1 MDDGAPTLGV
11 GFLIDPEE
19 SFNTLAQL
27 QAVMDSTEARIL
39 RDAARIEQATGG
51 MVNLT
56 GATAQITTFG
66 NTTSRELAS
75 VARDTNRAEKAG
87 EALVRQLDRQIE
99 TFGKSASEIR
109 QMRAEMRAAA
119 AEERGLTELA
129 GRIRMASAE
138 MDRLEAA
145 SVGFANSGNRSRG
158 VVAQLIPQFN
168 DLGVQ
173 FAMAAQSSN
182 PLQGAMMA
190 MIQQG
195 TQITQIGQQ
204 AGVSLGGMAKQSL
217 AAAGSFLIANP
228 AILGT
233 VAAIGAGTIAFNGFA
248 RVLENKA
255 PVDDYIKSLGLT
267 AEEAKKLTNTH
278 VTLGDAAG
286 AAWDMIREALGL
298 EDVFSTLNGW
308 VSDSAIWVYGQ
319 FKDAAASIY
328 AAMKASYDNI
338 GALWQN
344 LPALLGDAVAAT
356 VNEVMNAAQ
365 ALINDSISK
374 INWLASKSNAIFGTD
389 FGQIKP
395 VSLERYKAQYSAA
408 GKAYAAAFGASFNEG
423 YAEAMGVFEQFE
435 DRALARRNA
444 RLSNQAEEIIKDRKK
459 QAEKAAKDEVELAN
473 WAADQMAAAYGNVWK
488 LAQDIQQRNLNWGKG
503 EATWGEGDIEA
514 SKAADALK
522 QAGIDNMTD
531 AMNAFLASLDKVSD
545 RVDELAAN
553 MRRAF
558 GAVGGSIGDVVTVLD
573 EYGKRQA
580 VIDREREV
588 GNLSAEKIAALRK
601 DELNNQLS
609 GMIALTSASKGLFS
623 EHSKGYQAMAAAEK
637 ALTVIQLA
645 RTAVDV
651 AGGAARMFAMLG
663 PFAFPAVGAML
674 GVMAT
679 LGFGSGGGGSSSL
692 APTND
697 GTGTVLGDASA
708 QSDSIKRAI
717 ESLKEVDTVMLGYS
731 RQMAAS
737 LSSIEDQIG
746 GFAALVLRTG
756 DVNASQGVTEGFKT
770 SGVGSIL
777 SNIPIIGGLLGSLF
791 GTKTKVVGSGLYGD
805 AQSLGDILAG
815 GFDASYYSD
824 IQKKKKFFG
833 ITTSTKY
840 RTQYAD
846 ADAGLEN
853 QFTLI
858 LREFND
864 AILAA
869 AGPLGLA
876 TDAIQQKLNGFV
888 VNIGKIDLQGLTG
901 EEIEEKLTA
910 VFGAAADQMAQAA
923 FPGIERFQ
931 QVGEGLFET
940 LVRVSSTV
948 ESVTSTLTMLGSS
961 ASLMSIDMKMA
972 LANQFESL
980 SDFTDAA
987 SSYFESYYTAAEQ
1000 AAARTA
1006 QFTDVFESLGLTMPS
1021 SLAGFRAL
1029 VEAQDLTTA
1038 AGQATYATLL
1048 QLAPAFADLQSALNG
1063 AKSAADIL
1071 SERQDLEK
1079 QLLELQ
1085 GNTAAIREMELA
1097 QLDESNR
1104 ALQQQIWA
1112 LQDAKEAA
1120 DAADQLREAWSS
1132 IGDSILDEVNRI
1144 RGITDGSSGGS
1155 FATLMG
1161 QFNDATAAARA
1172 GDQDA
1177 AGQLVSL
1184 SQSLLNAA
1192 SLSAT
1197 SRQELDRIKAMT
1209 AASLEETYAVIAAL
1223 GGVAGVATSGG
1234 AILSG
1239 GPEAATLAAAAST
1252 AQAAPASASNDN
1264 LAAELRALREEVAQ
1278 MRSENNSGHAA
1289 NAGNTGAIKRKLED
1303 VTADSGGNAISV
1315 AGRAA

>member
-1 MDDGAPTLGV
+1 MEDGAPALGV
-11 GFLIDPEE
+11 GFLIDPEG
-19 SFNTLAQL
+19 SFDTLAQL

-87 EALVRQLDRQIE
+87 ESLVRQLDRQIE

-145 SVGFANSGNRSRG
+145 SVGFATSGNRSRG

-173 FAMAAQSSN
+173 FAMAAQSSE
-182 PLQGAMMA
+182 PLQMVMMA

-195 TQITQIGQQ
+195 AQITQIGQQ
-204 AGVSLGGMAKQSL
+204 AGVSLSGMAKQSL

-286 AAWDMIREALGL
+286 AAWDMIREALAL
-298 EDVFSTLNGW
+298 KDVFSTLNGW

-389 FGQIKP
+389 FGDIKP

-423 YAEAMGVFEQFE
+423 YSEAMGVFERFE
-435 DRALARRNA
+435 DRTLARRNA
-444 RLSNQAEEIIKDRKK
+444 RLSNQADEIIKDRKK
-459 QAEKAAKDEVELAN
+459 QAEKAAKDEVDLAK
-473 WAADQMAAAYGNVWK
+473 WAADQMATAYGNVWK
-488 LAQDIQQRNLNWGKG
+488 LAQEIQQRNLNWGKG

-522 QAGIDNMTD
+522 QAGIDNMND
-531 AMNAFLASLDKVSD
+531 ALNAFLASLDKVSD

-580 VIDREREV
+580 EIDQSRKYLNAQQTVDESR
-588 GNLSAEKIAALRK
+588 LAELRK
-601 DELNNQLS
+601 AELNNQLS

-679 LGFGSGGGGSSSL
+679 LGFGGGGGGSSSL

-708 QSDSIKRAI
+708 ESDSIKRAI

-756 DVNASQGVTEGFKT
+756 DVNASQGVAEGFKT

-833 ITTSTKY
+833 ITRSTKY
-840 RTQYAD
+840 STQYAN

-864 AILAA
+864 AIVAA

-876 TDAIQQKLNGFV
+876 TDTIQQKLNGFV
-888 VNIGKIDLQGLTG
+888 VDIGKIDLQGLTG

-972 LANQFESL
+972 LAGQFESL

-987 SSYFESYYTAAEQ
+987 GSYFETYYTAAEQ

-1120 DAADQLREAWSS
+1120 DAADQLRGAWSS

-1161 QFNDATAAARA
+1161 QFNAATAA
-1172 GDQDA
+1172 
-1177 AGQLVSL
+1177 S
-1184 SQSLLNAA
+1184 
-1192 SLSAT
+1192 
-1197 SRQELDRIKAMT
+1197 
-1209 AASLEETYAVIAAL
+1209 
-1223 GGVAGVATSGG
+1223 
-1234 AILSG
+1234 
-1239 GPEAATLAAAAST
+1239 
-1252 AQAAPASASNDN
+1252 
-1264 LAAELRALREEVAQ
+1264 
-1278 MRSENNSGHAA
+1278 
-1289 NAGNTGAIKRKLED
+1289 
-1303 VTADSGGNAISV
+1303 
-1315 AGRAA
+1315 